1 MVFGFITDV
10 LEMAEVRALCGKAP
24 RYWVDVSRHTCK
36 DRMIGKNT
44 KLKCQKLHYF
54 FLFWLPSNIC
64 ADMLGKQH
72 TKMLSHHL
80 KQLDE
85 EPRIDEEHFVVLSLQ
100 MKRGTVLSGGQC
112 TT

>member
-1 MVFGFITDV
+1 MWQSSSLLGRRFTAHVQRRD
-10 LEMAEVRALCGKAP
+10 
-24 RYWVDVSRHTCK
+24 
-36 DRMIGKNT
+36 DREKYQTQMSETG
-44 KLKCQKLHYF
+44 LF
-54 FLFWLPSNIC
+54 FLFWLPSNVC